1 MAKFIVS
8 FSLEA
13 DKLIRCIYEMM
24 FYSWIVLTKY
34 TLLGDIRNL
43 MKYCMLLELVKLHLI
58 VKKKLWMKYGVK
70 NKATKNMQSVFTCL
84 FYKTRPLFFLQ
95 KLYVSS
101 WIKLD
106 ISFVTRRPKLSS
118 TTQPL
123 ENCFNYFLPYLKL
136 WYVSL

>member
-13 DKLIRCIYEMM
+13 DKPIRCINEMM

-58 VKKKLWMKYGVK
+58 IKKKLWMKYGVK

-84 FYKTRPLFFLQ
+84 FYKTRPLFFY
-95 KLYVSS
+95 K
-101 WIKLD
+101 
-106 ISFVTRRPKLSS
+106 
-118 TTQPL
+118 
-123 ENCFNYFLPYLKL
+123 NCMSLPG
-136 WYVSL
+136 